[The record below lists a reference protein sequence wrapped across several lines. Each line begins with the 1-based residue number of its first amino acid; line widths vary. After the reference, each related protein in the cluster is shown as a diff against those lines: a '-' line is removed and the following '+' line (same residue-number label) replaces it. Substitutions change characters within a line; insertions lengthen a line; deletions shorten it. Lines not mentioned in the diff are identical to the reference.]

1 MYNSKVSLK
10 VCKEY
15 DLNVIKKAL
24 TEGFDDLGGLSQFI
38 KPKMN
43 VLIKPDL
50 YCSTDPNQA
59 KTTSPYLISALAEL
73 IDELGAKCVIADSPN
88 SELNQTTLDKT
99 YIKTQ
104 MLEASNNGHA
114 ILNSNDK
121 ISIFTND
128 NGVCAKELYLIDAI
142 NSADIIINVG
152 KFRCDNQVGLIGCSQ
167 GLFGLV
173 GGKMKK
179 LIQNRCFTLKKY
191 YNFLVDVYETIQDK
205 LILNILDGI
214 VSNESNNL
222 PRILNSIIIGQ
233 NPYAVDS
240 VALEIINQSPE
251 DSLIL
256 QIANERGVFDNNVE
270 RVGDEIEPLIKNDYH
285 YPILKTDGMIKNRTE
300 KSLKRAYNYTQKRAI
315 INPKHCK
322 GCKAC
327 TLNCPMNAISMCNN
341 NLGETYAKI
350 DYDKCIN
357 CLKCVRNCPYKIIKT
372 KTPIKYK
379 LIETSINRNLK
390 D

>member
-24 TEGFDDLGGLSQFI
+24 TEGIGDLGGLSQFI

-50 YCSTDPNQA
+50 YCNTDPNEA
-59 KTTSPYLISALAEL
+59 KTTSPHLISALAEL

-88 SELNQTTLDKT
+88 TEFNQTTLDKV
-99 YIKTQ
+99 YFKTK

-114 ILNSNDK
+114 TLNSNDK
-121 ISIFTND
+121 VSVFENE
-128 NGVCAKELYLIDAI
+128 NGVCAKELFLLDAI
-142 NSADIIINVG
+142 NNADIIINVG
-152 KFRCDNQVGLIGCSQ
+152 KFRCDSQVGLVGCSQ
-167 GLFGLV
+167 GILGLV
-173 GGKMKK
+173 GGKVKD
-179 LIQNRCFTLKKY
+179 LIRNRCFTLKKY
-191 YNFLVDVYETIQDK
+191 YNFLIDVYETVKDK
-205 LILNILDGI
+205 LVLNILDGI

-240 VALEIINQSPE
+240 VALEVINQSPN

-256 QIANERGVFDNNVE
+256 QIASERGVFNNNVE
-270 RVGDEIEPLIKNDYH
+270 RVGDEIQPLIKNDYH
-285 YPILKTDGMIKNRTE
+285 YPILKSDGMIKNKTE
-300 KSLKRAYNYTQKRAI
+300 KSLKRSYNNTQKRAI
-315 INPKHCK
+315 INPKQCK

-327 TLNCPMNAISMCNN
+327 TLTCPMNAISMCTN
-341 NLGETYAKI
+341 NLDETYANI

-379 LIETSINRNLK
+379 LIESSINKNLK

>member
-15 DLNVIKKAL
+15 SLNVIKKAL
-24 TEGFDDLGGLSQFI
+24 SEGFDDLGGLASFV

-50 YCSTDPNQA
+50 YLATDPNLA

-73 IDELGAKCVIADSPN
+73 IDDLGAKCVIADSPN
-88 SELNQTTLDKT
+88 SDFKQSKLDKV
-99 YIKTQ
+99 YIKTK

-114 ILNSNDK
+114 TLNSNDK
-121 ISIFTND
+121 ISIFENVK
-128 NGVCAKELYLIDAI
+128 GVSAKELYLIDAI

-152 KFRCDNQVGLIGCSQ
+152 KFRCDKQLGLIGCGQ
-167 GLFGLV
+167 GVFGLV
-173 GGKMKK
+173 GGKIKK

-191 YNFLVDVYETIQDK
+191 FNFLVDIYETVENK
-205 LILNILDGI
+205 LILNILDGM
-214 VSNESNNL
+214 VSNEDNGS

-240 VALEIINQSPE
+240 VALRIINQE
-251 DSLIL
+251 ENNNLL
-256 QIANERGVFDNNVE
+256 FKIASDREKFDGNVE
-270 RVGDEIEPLIKNDYH
+270 LVGDDIEPLIHTDYN
-285 YPILKTDGMIKNRTE
+285 YPILKDSGLLKNKSK
-300 KSLKRAYNYTQKRAI
+300 KSLLRSYNFTQKRAI
-315 INPKHCK
+315 IPCKNCK

-327 TLNCPMNAISMCNN
+327 VSTCPMSAISMQSST
-341 NLGETYAKI
+341 LGEPYARI

-357 CLKCVRNCPYKIIKT
+357 CLKCVRTCPYKVIKT
-372 KTPIKYK
+372 KTPLKFRV
-379 LIETSINRNLK
+379 IENSVNKNLQK
-390 D
+390 